1 MKWLWLLLYVIAG
14 AAVFFI
20 STSTAVVYL
29 LRDESTVACP
39 DLTGID
45 AEEARS
51 VAAQKGLSLVVASYE
66 KKKDIPYNQVLSQTP
81 EPAMPVKSGRTV
93 SVVVSDGPK
102 AVNIDS
108 YLGLSLEEAQAAL
121 QERKIGINKI
131 IYVPSETVGKILAQ
145 MPAAGQNI
153 LDEKGISFIVGG
165 REKRFFVMPEIASGD
180 YTAAIEEMDQ
190 KQIKYSVT
198 SGGPLGGN
206 RRTTSTNIPPGSVF
220 SDEQVLEIRTGI
232 GG

>member
-131 IYVPSETVGKILAQ
+131 IYVPSETVGRSSPRCPPRVRTSSTRKASPSLW
-145 MPAAGQNI
+145 AAG
-153 LDEKGISFIVGG
+153 K
-165 REKRFFVMPEIASGD
+165 SGSSSCPKLR
-180 YTAAIEEMDQ
+180 A
-190 KQIKYSVT
+190 
-198 SGGPLGGN
+198 G
-206 RRTTSTNIPPGSVF
+206 TTQRP
-220 SDEQVLEIRTGI
+220 
-232 GG
+232 